1 MPSLHD
7 SLQVWHKRKNTQ
19 TMTTTTRQFGDTHLL
34 WTAKGPDGEI
44 TSAHTGLQ
52 WGQWHHLHRTSL
64 AETDFDHRAHS
75 LDGAQCYSHLAIMS
89 SLLKYVFCKRNEKKF
104 KCFHLSLLFY
114 ILRQCLLQPLSQ
126 YAAKASFELLLLVP
140 LPPLCLGLQ
149 VCATMPGT
157 YAFKSSPES
166 KQIMVSWMWGGMPQ
180 PLEVET
186 GRLEVQGHSLLCREA
201 WDISMVHETLIQTA
215 KIKGSK
221 SSHKVTYHLEPYI
234 V

>member
-1 MPSLHD
+1 M
-7 SLQVWHKRKNTQ
+7 
-19 TMTTTTRQFGDTHLL
+19 
-34 WTAKGPDGEI
+34 
-44 TSAHTGLQ
+44 Q

-149 VCATMPGT
+149 VCATMPG
-157 YAFKSSPES
+157 SSNCWLQS
-166 KQIMVSWMWGGMPQ
+166 LSCVVITRAYSSRVNALYMLINSSYFLL
-180 PLEVET
+180 PLVPSNH
-186 GRLEVQGHSLLCREA
+186 HS
-201 WDISMVHETLIQTA
+201 TF
-215 KIKGSK
+215 
-221 SSHKVTYHLEPYI
+221 
-234 V
+234 